1 MFTKEAQDN
10 LAKYLLGLNCDK
22 QQLMMDLRN
31 MNRRVDI
38 TYAGYVFRGMY
49 FNHVIE
55 KSEIHNQ
62 MVCSWST
69 DIEVAEQFGAYLGYA
84 LADLGAVL
92 DPEIFVIGGG
102 VSKAGEILFTY
113 VKKYYEERTFFTCK
127 DVKFALAK
135 LGNDAGIYGAAKL
148 VIA

>member
-38 TYAGYVFRGMY
+38 TYTGYVFRGMY

-69 DIEVAEQFGAYLGYA
+69 DIEVAEQFASHGRFPVILVKKSNGYSV
-84 LADLGAVL
+84 LKIIDHLRENNQLVSERLTKCSSKYEKEVL
-92 DPEIFVIGGG
+92 DELDVCKC
-102 VSKAGEILFTY
+102 SILT
-113 VKKYYEERTFFTCK
+113 
-127 DVKFALAK
+127 
-135 LGNDAGIYGAAKL
+135 NI
-148 VIA
+148 